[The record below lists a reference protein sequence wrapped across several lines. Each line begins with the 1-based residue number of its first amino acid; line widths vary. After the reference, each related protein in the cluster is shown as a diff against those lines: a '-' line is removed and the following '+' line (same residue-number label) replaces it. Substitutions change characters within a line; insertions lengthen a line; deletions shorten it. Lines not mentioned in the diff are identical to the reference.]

1 MRLQDDQNENEQQP
15 VDDGVDEHGRQAGL
29 HVHEVHRPLPAGHLQ
44 DAAGAQERV
53 QRCGDDRRRP
63 VDHLAVLRRESP
75 LLNNRQRRAAQR
87 RSRAQDYGKFRHT
100 FYNCGSLRRQGASG
114 DMEKYAMLIQR
125 IRKVGGNENEQG
137 IGRRAHYH
145 RPRGDHWAD

>member
-63 VDHLAVLRRESP
+63 VDHLS
-75 LLNNRQRRAAQR
+75 LLCRATQGELPTQRAEEAK
-87 RSRAQDYGKFRHT
+87 A
-100 FYNCGSLRRQGASG
+100 
-114 DMEKYAMLIQR
+114 EKKQSTRL
-125 IRKVGGNENEQG
+125 RKVQ
-137 IGRRAHYH
+137 AHFL
-145 RPRGDHWAD
+145 